1 MATFVLV
8 HGAWGGSWGFR
19 KLRQPLTAAGHQV
32 FTPSLTGIGERQH
45 LTSPE
50 VGLSTHITDVVNLV
64 TYEDL
69 DPIILLGFSYGGMVV
84 TGALAEIGDR
94 VSDLVYLDAF
104 VPTDGQSAES
114 IIGVEAAKMA
124 GTSGWLIPSTPR
136 DLATPEETEWSS
148 GRRSPQPIRTF
159 TEPVALATP
168 LEDQGFTLTYIKA
181 SADPAEA
188 DDSGFWQAA
197 KKAEASERWR
207 YAEIETNHMIPMM
220 EPDRLVE
227 ILLDVA
233 TG

>member
-1 MATFVLV
+1 MATIVLV

-19 KLRQPLTAAGHQV
+19 KLRQPLSAAGHQV

-94 VSDLVYLDAF
+94 VSDLIFLDAL
-104 VPTDGQSAES
+104 VPSDGQSAEA
-114 IIGVEAAKMA
+114 IIGVEAATMA
-124 GTSGWLIPSTPR
+124 GSSGWLIPSAPR
-136 DLATPEETEWSS
+136 ELATPEETDWSS

-159 TEPVALATP
+159 TEPVSLASP
-168 LEDQGFTLTYIKA
+168 LEDHPFSLTYIKA
-181 SADPAEA
+181 TADPSEAEG
-188 DDSGFWQAA
+188 SGFWRAANAA
-197 KKAEASERWR
+197 KTSDRWR
-207 YAEIETNHMIPMM
+207 YEEIATNHVIPLMA
-220 EPDRLVE
+220 PDRLVE
-227 ILLDVA
+227 ILLDIA
-233 TG
+233 DG